1 MLRLESRYI
10 EKMTK
15 EEATKEIRR
24 LFATGKTYYYS
35 DIAEELGLSL
45 KTVVDIC
52 RVLENNGEIGVD
64 G

>member
-1 MLRLESRYI
+1 
-10 EKMTK
+10 MTK